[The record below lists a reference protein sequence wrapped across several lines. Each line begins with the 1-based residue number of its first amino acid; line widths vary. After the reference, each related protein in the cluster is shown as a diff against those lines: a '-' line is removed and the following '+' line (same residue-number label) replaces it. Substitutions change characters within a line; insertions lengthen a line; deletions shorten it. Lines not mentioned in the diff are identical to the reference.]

1 VHIHIDH
8 SGQAPTAATVTSSG
22 ASPPEE
28 VAAEYVDAYAHY
40 DRARRK
46 SVLGGDALANWPNL
60 SNYNRADEAIEFT
73 ILLDRCSPQPGAGTD
88 ISVTCT
94 FDMHGFG
101 PRQPANPLTCSLWRL
116 VLGHQSLELIAAGQG
131 PAARHSSS
139 ECHRYRCGDPTPH
152 ITLLAALRQ
161 VVGSHS

>member
-22 ASPPEE
+22 ASPPEQ

-88 ISVTCT
+88 TSVTCT

-101 PRQPANPLTCSLWRL
+101 PRQPANP
-116 VLGHQSLELIAAGQG
+116 VDVQSVEIGRRTPVPRTHRRRSGAGG
-131 PAARHSSS
+131 SSF
-139 ECHRYRCGDPTPH
+139 
-152 ITLLAALRQ
+152 I
-161 VVGSHS
+161 VGMPSIPMR